1 MNTKRPHE
9 RRKGAIGVLAAF
21 LMIVTLA
28 ITAFAVD
35 MGYLCLVRTD
45 LQTSADAAALAGAKA
60 LLDARM
66 AALDPDYV
74 TALSDTSSTATQFAG
89 LNFVA
94 GKKPTLGNGD
104 VVIGYLANTPD
115 ATLDTSGQNGYNAV
129 QVRVRRTAGQNGA
142 VPLFFARAMGT
153 REAESQATATAAFIT
168 DVSGFRM
175 PSDSSNLM
183 MLPFAVNIQAWRAL
197 MAGQGD
203 DRWTY
208 DPVRKQ
214 VSHGGDGTKEILLY
228 PVDTGSSGNL
238 GMVDLGNPNNSTSD
252 ACRQITEGI
261 NAQDL
266 QFLSGN
272 VSISQL
278 LNGDTGVSAGVK
290 QSLESIA
297 GQPRIIPLYDLVTGT
312 GNTAQFRVAGFAC
325 VRIMD
330 VKLNGSLTHVKAITA
345 QPGTMSTGGV
355 IPGSSGSSFFVYT
368 TLRLVR

>member
-1 MNTKRPHE
+1 MNTRPTHQ

-21 LMIVTLA
+21 LMIVLLA

-66 AALDPDYV
+66 ATLDPDYV
-74 TALSDTSSTATQFAG
+74 AALSSSSNTATQFAQ
-89 LNFVA
+89 LNYVA
-94 GKKPTLGNGD
+94 GKKPNLGNGD
-104 VVIGYLANTPD
+104 VVIGYLANTPN

-142 VPLFFARAMGT
+142 VPLFFARAIGT
-153 REAESQATATAAFIT
+153 REAESQAVATAAFVT
-168 DVSGFRM
+168 DVSGFRI

-183 MLPFAVNIQAWRAL
+183 MLPFAVKIQDWRTL

-203 DRWTY
+203 DRWSY
-208 DPVRKQ
+208 DPVQKQ
-214 VSHGGDGTKEILLY
+214 VSHGADGTREICLY
-228 PVDTGSSGNL
+228 PLDTGSSGNL
-238 GMVDLGNPNNSTSD
+238 GMVDLGTPNNSTSD
-252 ACRQITEGI
+252 ICRQITEGL

-266 QFLSGN
+266 QFLGGN
-272 VSISQL
+272 VSVSQL
-278 LNGDTGVSAGVK
+278 LNGDTGVSAGCK
-290 QSLESIA
+290 QALDSIA

-330 VKLNGSLTHVKAITA
+330 VKLNGSLTNVKAITV
-345 QPGTMSTGGV
+345 QPATISTKGT